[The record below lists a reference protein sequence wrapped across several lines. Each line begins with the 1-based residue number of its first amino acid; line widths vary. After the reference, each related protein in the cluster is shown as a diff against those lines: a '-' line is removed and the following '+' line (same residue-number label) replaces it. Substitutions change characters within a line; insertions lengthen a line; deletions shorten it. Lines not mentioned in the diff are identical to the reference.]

1 MVGRT
6 PEYLGKKIQAQ
17 EMKLV
22 VLYILF
28 VPLVILGFSGAAIV
42 MRTPVNSL
50 FNNGPHGLSE
60 MVYAYAS
67 SANNNGS
74 AFAGITG
81 NTDWF
86 NTTLAM
92 CMFVG
97 RFFLMIPVLGIAGS
111 LGRKQLTPATAGTF
125 PTGTPLFTGLLV
137 GVVVIVVGLTFFP
150 VVALGPIVEHL
161 VGRF

>member
-1 MVGRT
+1 VGRT

-17 EMKLV
+17 EMKLA

-28 VPLVILGFSGAAIV
+28 VPLVILGFAGASIV
-42 MRTPVNSL
+42 MNSPL
-50 FNNGPHGLSE
+50 KSLANGGPHGLTE
-60 MVYAYAS
+60 MVYAYTS

-74 AFAGITG
+74 AFGGLAA

-86 NTTLAM
+86 NTTLAI
-92 CMFVG
+92 CMFIG

-125 PTGTPLFTGLLV
+125 PTGTTLFAGLLV
-137 GVVVIVVGLTFFP
+137 GVVIIVVGLTFFP
-150 VVALGPIVEHL
+150 VVALGPVVEHL
-161 VGRF
+161 VGHF